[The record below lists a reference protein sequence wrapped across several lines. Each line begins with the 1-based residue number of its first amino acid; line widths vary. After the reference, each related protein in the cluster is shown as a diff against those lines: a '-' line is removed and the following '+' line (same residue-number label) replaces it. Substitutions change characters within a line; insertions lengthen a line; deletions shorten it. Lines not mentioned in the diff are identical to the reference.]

1 MAEEKTLHLSMGP
14 QHPSTHGVLQVL
26 LELDGE
32 IIQDAIPVAGYLHR
46 GIEKLAEN
54 KSYHQIIPL
63 TDRLDYASCFTNNV
77 GYVLAVEKLLDIEAP
92 PRAQALRV
100 ICSELAR
107 IGSHCLWIGT
117 HAMDIGAVT
126 VFMYAFQGREGTY
139 ELFEKI
145 AGQRMTV
152 SYARIGGVMADMP
165 KNWDADVREFCKSM
179 TELVNDIDTLLTQ
192 NRIWLKR
199 TKGIGVITKKD
210 AINWGL
216 TGPMLRGSGV
226 EYDVRRN
233 FPYCG
238 YENYDFDVPVGTVGD
253 VFDRYLVRME
263 EFRQSIRIIEQA
275 LDTIPDG
282 PIIVDNPKVAYPQKE
297 QVLANME
304 SLIHQFYLA
313 TKGLEPPVGEIYQ
326 GIESARGELGFT
338 IFSRGEGKPYR
349 LKIRVPSFSNLSCLD
364 KIAKG
369 AYLADM
375 VALLGTVDIC
385 LADVD
390 K

>member
-1 MAEEKTLHLSMGP
+1 MGP

-126 VFMYAFQGREGTY
+126 VFMYSFQGREGTY

-165 KNWDADVREFCKSM
+165 NNWDTDVREFCKNM
-179 TELVNDIDTLLTQ
+179 TELVNDIDTLLTV

-282 PIIVDNPKVAYPQKE
+282 PIIVDNPKVAYPEKE
-297 QVLANME
+297 KVLANME

-326 GIESARGELGFT
+326 GTESARGELGFT